1 MTAPLRATGKIAPQ
15 PWMAAPATRAV
26 FKALTAK
33 GADVRF
39 VGGCVRDS
47 ILKRPVKDV
56 DIATPDRP
64 ETVMA
69 LLAAAGIRTIPTGIE
84 HGTVT
89 ALVGDATFEI
99 TTLRLDL
106 ATDGRRARVAYTD
119 SWLADAARRDF
130 TFNALS
136 CTPAGDVYDPFDG
149 LADLGAGIVRF
160 VGVPRE
166 RIEEDHLRLLRFFRM
181 FATYG
186 VPPPDAEALAA
197 CRQYA
202 ATIAKLSG
210 ERVRDELFR
219 ILLAPNAADTVV
231 LMHDEHVLEHVIPGA
246 VDFGRLR
253 MMAWLDSTALRMDG
267 IEPDAVRRLA
277 ALLVAKPAEADAL
290 ARRLRLSNRQL
301 ARLVTLASVVVALK
315 PEDGEAAVR
324 RAVYR
329 TTADIVRDGLL
340 MAWAA
345 ELAVQ
350 PRQAGRNREW
360 MGLVETAM
368 LWTPPAFP
376 LGGGDAVALGV
387 PAGPQVGRL
396 LGVVEGWWEDD
407 DFAAGR
413 DACLECLR
421 KLVDESRPGGEGR

>member
-1 MTAPLRATGKIAPQ
+1 MEPTGKLAPQ
-15 PWMAAPATRAV
+15 PWMTAPSTRAL

-39 VGGCVRDS
+39 VGGCVRDA

-64 ETVMA
+64 ETVIA
-69 LLAAAGIRTIPTGIE
+69 LLSAAGIKAIPTGID

-89 ALVGDATFEI
+89 ALVGDAKFEI

-106 ATDGRRARVAYTD
+106 ATDGRHARVAYTD
-119 SWLADAARRDF
+119 DWIADAARRDF

-166 RIEEDHLRLLRFFRM
+166 RIEEDYLRLLRFFRM

-186 VPPPDAEALAA
+186 APPPDAEALAA

-202 ATIAKLSG
+202 PAVAKLSG
-210 ERVRDELFR
+210 ERVRDELLR

-231 LMHDEHVLEHVIPGA
+231 LMHDHDVLEHVVPGA
-246 VDFGRLR
+246 VDVGRLR
-253 MMAWLDSTALRMDG
+253 MMAWLDSTALKMDG

-277 ALLVAKPAEADAL
+277 ALLIAKRPEAEAL
-290 ARRLRLSNRQL
+290 AGRLRLSNRQK
-301 ARLVTLASVVVALK
+301 ARLVALTSGIFK
-315 PEDGEAAVR
+315 LTPEDGEAAVR

-329 TTADIVRDGLL
+329 AGADIVRDGVL
-340 MAWAA
+340 MSWAA
-345 ELAVQ
+345 EAALE
-350 PRQAGRNREW
+350 PHRSGRNREW
-360 MGLVETAM
+360 MILLETAM
-368 LWTPPAFP
+368 MWSPPVFP
-376 LGGGDAVALGV
+376 LNGDDVAALGV
-387 PAGPQVGRL
+387 PQGPLVGRL
-396 LGVVEGWWEDD
+396 LGAVEGWWEEG
-407 DFAAGR
+407 DFTADRA
-413 DACLECLR
+413 ACLECLR
-421 KLVDESRPGGEGR
+421 EAVEISRPGGEGR